1 MDLFRTKSIEQSL
14 ADTEEPEFKL
24 KRSLTALDLTVFG
37 VGVIIGAGIF
47 TLTGAV
53 AKEYAGPGVVFS
65 FMLAALCCGLAA
77 LCYAEFA
84 STVPVSGSAYTFSY
98 ATIGEMVAWIIGWDL
113 LLEMMLGASVVAQ
126 GWASYFETLL
136 DQLGITWPEGLGY
149 GDTFNLPAFLLVA
162 VLTVLVA
169 YGIKESMR
177 VNLVLVALKVF
188 IVLFVIVAGIGFIN
202 TDNYQP
208 FVPPAEAVDADQG
221 WLHTPL
227 LQLVDAAPPQAYGVM
242 GVLFAA
248 SLVFFAYIG
257 FDVVATTA
265 EEANNPQRDL
275 PRGIIGSLV
284 ICTVLYVAVA
294 LVITGMVKYSE
305 IDPRCRA
312 GQRVH
317 RRGQGRLR
325 DAHLGRSRRRPD
337 DRRDDADHRRDPGDL
352 RDVPR
357 QPAAA
362 LVRPRHAPH
371 GHAGAHHPR
380 RRRHR
385 RAGRLADA
393 DRQARGDGQHR
404 HPDGLRA
411 GLDRR
416 ADPAHEAA
424 RPAAVFQ
431 RAVLAVAA
439 LAVRRDLRLPDA
451 QPHRRDLA
459 AVPGLDG
466 ARLRHLLRL
475 RLPASRVGRAAAS
488 RSTRRQEKAPRLVRA
503 GSGPRAGRRHGVGNI
518 VALVRRWPTDHA
530 RASERRVT

>member
-14 ADTEEPEFKL
+14 ADTEDPEFKL

-53 AKEYAGPGVVFS
+53 AKENAGPGVVFS

-98 ATIGEMVAWIIGWDL
+98 ATVGELIAWIIGWDL

-136 DQLGITWPEGLGY
+136 DQLGFTWPEGLGY

-162 VLTVLVA
+162 ILTILVA

-208 FVPPAEAVDADQG
+208 FVPPAEAVDADQS

-227 LQLVDAAPPQAYGVM
+227 LQLATGAPQAYGVM

-265 EEANNPQRDL
+265 EEAANPQKAL

-305 IDPRCRA
+305 IDP
-312 GQRVH
+312 
-317 RRGQGRLR
+317 
-325 DAHLGRSRRRPD
+325 
-337 DRRDDADHRRDPGDL
+337 
-352 RDVPR
+352 
-357 QPAAA
+357 AAA
-362 LVRPRHAPH
+362 LASAFIDVGKDGYATLIS
-371 GHAGAHHPR
+371 AGAV
-380 RRRHR
+380 
-385 RAGRLADA
+385 
-393 DRQARGDGQHR
+393 
-404 HPDGLRA
+404 A
-411 GLDRR
+411 GLTTVVMTLIIGAIRVTFAMCRDNLLPRSF
-416 ADPAHEAA
+416 AHVTP
-424 RPAAVFQ
+424 RTSTPV
-431 RAVLAVAA
+431 RITLAVGITVA
-439 LAVRRDLRLPDA
+439 LVASLTPIGKLEEMVNIGTLTAFALVSI
-451 QPHRRDLA
+451 
-459 AVPGLDG
+459 AVPI
-466 ARLRHLLRL
+466 LRTKRPDLERSFSVPLSPWLPWLSAAICVFLMLNLTAETWLRFL
-475 RLPASRVGRAAAS
+475 VWMAIGFAVYFGYGYRSSRVGRAAVEVD
-488 RSTRRQEKAPRLVRA
+488 EKV
-503 GSGPRAGRRHGVGNI
+503 
-518 VALVRRWPTDHA
+518 
-530 RASERRVT
+530 